1 MLRIT
6 PWFMFWATEWMA
18 MPFIS
23 SEQKGVYMYD
33 RAGPQGLGRGLLGE
47 MMNSWNLKSLK
58 CFVGMCINGLKLHEV
73 DLGWRHWLLNAL
85 IKHPQPSLPSSLLT
99 EPQFCSGSDVPSSGD
114 KQKLVNSTTI
124 TPFLFI
130 TDWLKLQIRPIS
142 KANEVYWGTSRKDF
156 PPW

>member
-1 MLRIT
+1 MDMKIKIQRSEPYLEDALNMNLLLT
-6 PWFMFWATEWMA
+6 KYEGQGVGDVKDYTLVYVLATEWMA

-33 RAGPQGLGRGLLGE
+33 RAGPQGLGRGLLGK

-99 EPQFCSGSDVPSSGD
+99 EPQFSSGSDVPSSGD
-114 KQKLVNSTTI
+114 K
-124 TPFLFI
+124 
-130 TDWLKLQIRPIS
+130 
-142 KANEVYWGTSRKDF
+142 
-156 PPW
+156 